1 MDTIVRKTVCSAPKV
16 DGNRGEPST
25 KFQDATMLLEPEI
38 PVSRSVSSSSSPSS
52 MLSLSPIATIDLVQ
66 KDDGQY
72 LRFVVSGNLGTQNLS
87 FNIRGRILPII
98 QEMNHYGNTWQT
110 IKGTYTLIQKHTMF
124 LELSN
129 LMNPDIERAWN
140 LTYPDMTYIP
150 EGWEGIS
157 E

>member
-1 MDTIVRKTVCSAPKV
+1 
-16 DGNRGEPST
+16 
-25 KFQDATMLLEPEI
+25 
-38 PVSRSVSSSSSPSS
+38 
-52 MLSLSPIATIDLVQ
+52 
-66 KDDGQY
+66 
-72 LRFVVSGNLGTQNLS
+72 
-87 FNIRGRILPII
+87 
-98 QEMNHYGNTWQT
+98 MNHYGNTWQT

-150 EGWEGIS
+150 EGWEETS